1 MQFEYSW
8 VWYGHII
15 CTDPDVCFPE
25 GFTFDN
31 IFYIYLC
38 VFIVD
43 EGKEDPNTTIRKP
56 SSANQGN
63 AFHWFADD
71 DLIFNLCDF
80 FGIRTNIAK
89 KSYILVILQ
98 GGGSG
103 PIVSGSAHI
112 SPCI

>member
-15 CTDPDVCFPE
+15 CTDPEVFVPE
-25 GFTFDN
+25 VFTFDN

-43 EGKEDPNTTIRKP
+43 EGKDDPNTTIRES

-63 AFHWFADD
+63 A
-71 DLIFNLCDF
+71 I
-80 FGIRTNIAK
+80 
-89 KSYILVILQ
+89 
-98 GGGSG
+98 
-103 PIVSGSAHI
+103 
-112 SPCI
+112 